1 MVNIEDFNINDF
13 SRDFLKNY
21 RIYLLTE
28 RHLSDNSITS
38 YVLDVYKYL
47 KYLENRG
54 KGDVRTIN
62 KDDVVSYL
70 EYLDENKY
78 SIYSVVRKLS
88 SLRVF
93 HHYLSR
99 VYNIDDVKLKIDNP
113 RFYKKIPNVL
123 SIEEVDKLLGFRL
136 KNNFDYRNKAM
147 IELMYAT
154 GLRVSE
160 LVGLDINSIDLDEG
174 IVRCFGKGNKERIVP
189 IGDIALRYL
198 SIYITEYRDS
208 FKKKYL
214 CDKLFLNNHG
224 KSMTRQGFLKILK
237 QIAKNQGIEKNIT
250 PHMLRHSF
258 ATHLLNNGA
267 DLRSIQLMLGHS
279 NLSTTQIYTNV
290 NNETLKENYELFHP
304 RH

>member
-99 VYNIDDVKLKIDNP
+99 VYNIDDVTLKIDNP